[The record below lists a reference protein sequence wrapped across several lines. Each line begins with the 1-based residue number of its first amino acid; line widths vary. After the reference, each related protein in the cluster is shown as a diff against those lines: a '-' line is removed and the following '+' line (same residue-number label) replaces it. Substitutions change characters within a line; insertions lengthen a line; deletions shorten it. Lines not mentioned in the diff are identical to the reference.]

1 MMGGFPTHLIIKVI
15 NMLNFSSDKFIQRF
29 NTLTNIILILTY
41 IIGFLLVNN
50 ILILTVILTS
60 LILLAK
66 VNGFYKEIFVFFR
79 FSVAIA
85 LIIII
90 FNLLVNKNGGTRI
103 FIFRDFFITLESF
116 YYSLFMALRLI
127 AIMMTFALGN
137 LIINPDDA
145 FNIIS
150 KIFGKS
156 SLVMSL
162 VYRLSFSLINQINSI
177 KDIEFLRG
185 NTFEGNLYKRIKCYG
200 EVINILFLS
209 SLEDSIELAEA
220 MYSRGYGISKRSS
233 YRNQNFNFRDYVII
247 VMCIILI
254 ILLIGY
260 LILGI
265 NSYRFFPQ
273 TENPIKKI
281 TVYEVFFMLIF
292 YSLVI
297 INWWWINGSDKI

>member
-1 MMGGFPTHLIIKVI
+1 
-15 NMLNFSSDKFIQRF
+15 MLNFSSGKFIQRF

-60 LILLAK
+60 LILLSK
-66 VNGFYKEIFVFFR
+66 VNGICKEIFVFFR
-79 FSVAIA
+79 FSVFIA

-103 FIFRDFFITLESF
+103 FIFGDFFITLESF
-116 YYSLFMALRLI
+116 YYSLFMTSRLI
-127 AIMMTFALGN
+127 SIMITFAFGN
-137 LIINPDDA
+137 QIINPDDA

-162 VYRLSFSLINQINSI
+162 VYRLSFSLTNQISNI
-177 KDIEFLRG
+177 KEIEFLRG
-185 NTFEGNLYKRIKCYG
+185 NTFEGSFYKRIKSYG
-200 EVINILFLS
+200 EVVNILFLS
-209 SLEDSIELAEA
+209 SLEDSLELAEA

-233 YRNQNFNFRDYVII
+233 YRNQNFTFRDYVII
-247 VMCIILI
+247 LICIILI
-254 ILLIGY
+254 ILLTAY
-260 LILGI
+260 QILGY
-265 NSYRFFPQ
+265 NSFKFFP
-273 TENPIKKI
+273 EFDNPLKGVTMYDVMIL
-281 TVYEVFFMLIF
+281 LIF

-297 INWWWINGSDKI
+297 INWWWINGSDKN